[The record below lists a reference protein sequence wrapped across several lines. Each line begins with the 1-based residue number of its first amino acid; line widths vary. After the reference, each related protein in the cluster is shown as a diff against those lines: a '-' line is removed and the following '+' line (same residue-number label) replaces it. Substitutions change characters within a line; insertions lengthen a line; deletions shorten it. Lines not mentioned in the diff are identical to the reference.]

1 MIHFLSLWGENLPFV
16 NIKVTKEEG
25 KVVSVEQKKALIDG
39 VSNLLVDVLG
49 KNKASIVVIIDE
61 IEPDNYGLGGKT
73 ITQVRKGE

>member
-1 MIHFLSLWGENLPFV
+1 MSFV
-16 NIKVTKEEG
+16 NIKITKEEG

-61 IEPDNYGLGGKT
+61 IDPDNYGLGGKT

>member
-1 MIHFLSLWGENLPFV
+1 MPFI
-16 NIKVTKEEG
+16 NIKITKEEG
-25 KVVSVEQKKALIDG
+25 KVVSIEQKKALIDG

-61 IEPDNYGLGGKT
+61 IDPDNYGLGGKT

>member
-1 MIHFLSLWGENLPFV
+1 MPFV
-16 NIKVTKEEG
+16 NIKITKEEG

-39 VSNLLVDVLG
+39 VSKLLVDVLG

-61 IEPDNYGLGGKT
+61 IDPDNYGLGGKT

>member
-1 MIHFLSLWGENLPFV
+1 MPFI
-16 NIKVTKEEG
+16 NIKITKEEG

-61 IEPDNYGLGGKT
+61 IDPDNYGLGGKT
-73 ITQVRKGE
+73 ITQVRRGE

>member
-1 MIHFLSLWGENLPFV
+1 MPFV
-16 NIKVTKEEG
+16 NIKITKEEG

-49 KNKASIVVIIDE
+49 KNKARIVVIIDE
-61 IEPDNYGLGGKT
+61 IDPDNYGLGGKT

>member
-1 MIHFLSLWGENLPFV
+1 MPFV
-16 NIKVTKEEG
+16 NIKITKEEG

-49 KNKASIVVIIDE
+49 KNKANIVVIIDE
-61 IEPDNYGLGGKT
+61 IDPDNYGLGGKT

>member
-1 MIHFLSLWGENLPFV
+1 MPFV

>member
-1 MIHFLSLWGENLPFV
+1 MPFV
-16 NIKVTKEEG
+16 NIKITKEEG

-61 IEPDNYGLGGKT
+61 IDPDNYGLGGKT

>member
-1 MIHFLSLWGENLPFV
+1 MPFI
-16 NIKVTKEEG
+16 NIKITKEEG

-49 KNKASIVVIIDE
+49 KNKANIVVIIDE
-61 IEPDNYGLGGKT
+61 IDPDNYGLGGKT

>member
-1 MIHFLSLWGENLPFV
+1 MPFV
-16 NIKVTKEEG
+16 NIKITKEEG

>member
-1 MIHFLSLWGENLPFV
+1 MPFV
-16 NIKVTKEEG
+16 NIKITKEEG
-25 KVVSVEQKKALIDG
+25 KIVSVEQKKALIDG

-61 IEPDNYGLGGKT
+61 IDPDNYGLGGKT

>member
-1 MIHFLSLWGENLPFV
+1 MPFV
-16 NIKVTKEEG
+16 NIKITKEEG

-61 IEPDNYGLGGKT
+61 IDPDNYGLGGET

>member
-1 MIHFLSLWGENLPFV
+1 MPFI
-16 NIKVTKEEG
+16 NIKITKEEG

-61 IEPDNYGLGGKT
+61 IDPDNYGLGGKT

>member
-1 MIHFLSLWGENLPFV
+1 MPFV
-16 NIKVTKEEG
+16 NIKITKEEG

-61 IEPDNYGLGGKT
+61 IDPDNYGLGGKT
-73 ITQVRKGE
+73 ITQVRRGE

>member
-1 MIHFLSLWGENLPFV
+1 MPFV
-16 NIKVTKEEG
+16 NIKITKEEG
-25 KVVSVEQKKALIDG
+25 KVVSIEQKKALIDG

-61 IEPDNYGLGGKT
+61 IDPDNYGLGGKT